1 MYYHRDK
8 VICQNYLIMN
18 CVKLFLEPK
27 EKEEIN
33 KFSSEFQA
41 TPTSDDKVWYDMLL
55 LWLWLNITAIQ
66 YGTLYVDIIDR

>member
-1 MYYHRDK
+1 MT
-8 VICQNYLIMN
+8 

-41 TPTSDDKVWYDMLL
+41 APTPDDKVITMIMIMIMIKYDSSP
-55 LWLWLNITAIQ
+55 
-66 YGTLYVDIIDR
+66 